1 LLAEFRRKSS
11 NREWIN
17 VNTQNIKSFRFRF
30 SCFAIVALM
39 TVNNGAIAQT
49 LDSVSHIHHV
59 KVVGNKVLVMT
70 HEGLYELVGKNN
82 MKLVGQDKIDVMGFT
97 TSGKIYLQA
106 GTLLKGQK
114 R

>member
-1 LLAEFRRKSS
+1 MK
-11 NREWIN
+11 
-17 VNTQNIKSFRFRF
+17 TQNIKSFRFRF

-70 HEGLYELVGKNN
+70 HEGLYELAGKNN

-97 TSGKIYLQA
+97 SSGKNILQA